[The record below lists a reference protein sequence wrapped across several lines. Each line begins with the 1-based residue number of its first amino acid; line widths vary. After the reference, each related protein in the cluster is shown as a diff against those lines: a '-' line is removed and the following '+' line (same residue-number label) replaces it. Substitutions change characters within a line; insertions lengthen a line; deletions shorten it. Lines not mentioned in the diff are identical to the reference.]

1 MRKVLVVWT
10 LLMVLGVSGNAL
22 ADIDNPNIASLDA
35 ETFVVVSGT
44 SVYLMKLDGAKMV
57 LKDCVSLY
65 TTKRGNS
72 IPNKESVATMRRQ
85 EVRTQ

>member
-44 SVYLMKLDGAKMV
+44 SVYLMKLDGTKMV

-65 TTKRGNS
+65 TTQQGNR

-85 EVRTQ
+85 EVQIQ

>member
-1 MRKVLVVWT
+1 MRKLLAVWALLVI
-10 LLMVLGVSGNAL
+10 LGVSGNAS

-44 SVYLMKLDGAKMV
+44 SVYLMKLDGDKMV

-65 TTKRGNS
+65 TTQQGIT

-85 EVRTQ
+85 EVRIQ

>member
-1 MRKVLVVWT
+1 MRKALVGWS
-10 LLMVLGVSGNAL
+10 LLFLLGVSGHAF
-22 ADIDNPNIASLDA
+22 ADIDNPNVASLDA

-44 SVYLMKLDGAKMV
+44 SVYLMKLDGDKMV

-65 TTKRGNS
+65 TTQEGNR

-85 EVRTQ
+85 EVVIQ